1 MPGRKLPTRHK
12 IYDSDGKALRGN
24 GEEEVTGVHSTLVKE
39 HAPVP
44 KTGKKFDVKLTDFGM
59 QGFGYVLGGGFPI
72 DSVYL
77 MTGEAGTF
85 YPTFVQQA
93 LHNAILK
100 GQKVVYYTAEAG
112 SEDIQQDM
120 ALFKWDIEEY
130 MDNGSWIFTRLVPPQ
145 LKGTVND
152 APEDPREKR
161 LDLLPNSLSALKGD
175 LLERLLENR
184 WSAISL
190 SYLMKCY
197 SAQEITDFVMYMVN
211 VAHKMGGIHFIL
223 LPSGVQEESQV
234 NNIKSLV
241 DGVLNFKFAQG
252 FEQAEG
258 EIDIQKLRRVIPRL
272 KVIRHVVQDDGIQI
286 ETTAR
291 VG

>member
-1 MPGRKLPTRHK
+1 MPAKEK
-12 IYDSDGKALRGN
+12 VYYSAGKAFKGNAEARAEGNTSRLPKEQNLATKRG
-24 GEEEVTGVHSTLVKE
+24 
-39 HAPVP
+39 P
-44 KTGKKFDVKLTDFGM
+44 KFEVKLTDFGM
-59 QGFGYVLGGGFPI
+59 QGFGYLLGGGFPQ

-77 MTGEAGTF
+77 MTGEPGTF
-85 YPTFVQQA
+85 YPTFAQQA
-93 LHNAILK
+93 LYSAVNK

-120 ALFKWDIEEY
+120 ATFKWDLDSHI
-130 MDNGSWIFTRLVPPQ
+130 DDGSWIFTRLVPPQ
-145 LKGTVND
+145 LKAIVSDT
-152 APEDPREKR
+152 PEDPREQR
-161 LDLLPNSLSALKGD
+161 IDLLPNSLSSLQQD
-175 LLERLLENR
+175 FLERLEEGR

-197 SAQEITDFVMYMVN
+197 SAQEITDLVMFMAN
-211 VAHKMGGIHFIL
+211 AAHKLGGIHFIL
-223 LPSGVQEESQV
+223 VPSGIHDESMI
-234 NNIKSLV
+234 NNIKSMV

-258 EIDIQKLRRVIPRL
+258 EIEIQKLRRVIPKL
-272 KVIRHVVQDDGIQI
+272 KVIRHVVQDTGIEI